1 MSKVGRRPRR
11 GTRMPSTAITAAI
24 EELVFMMLLGDGT
37 ASLGVQRSVG
47 LLKESHESLM
57 KQSLW
62 MRDQAE
68 EVLKKDNPG
77 AEVQQTEMYK
87 YVTGNYWEL
96 VEKWKSLPGN
106 S

>member
-1 MSKVGRRPRR
+1 
-11 GTRMPSTAITAAI
+11 
-24 EELVFMMLLGDGT
+24 
-37 ASLGVQRSVG
+37 
-47 LLKESHESLM
+47 
-57 KQSLW
+57 

>member
-47 LLKESHESLM
+47 LLKESHELQM
-57 KQSLW
+57 RQALW

-68 EVLKKDNPG
+68 EVLKKENPEV
-77 AEVQQTEMYK
+77 EVQQTDMYK

-96 VEKWKSLPGN
+96 VEKWKSLPDN

>member
-11 GTRMPSTAITAAI
+11 GTRMPSTAITAAV
-24 EELVFMMLLGDGT
+24 EELAFMMLLGEGT
-37 ASLGVQRSVG
+37 ASQGVQKSVG
-47 LLKESHESLM
+47 LLKESHEPLM
-57 KQSLW
+57 RQAMW

-68 EVLKKDNPG
+68 EALKKESPG
-77 AEVQQTEMYK
+77 KEVQQTDMYK

-96 VEKWKSLPGN
+96 VEKWESLPGN